1 MKRIMLIVF
10 ILLLLCPLCLFAS
23 SDEGLH
29 YYSSVGIFS
38 SGVGIGYR
46 NGRFEI
52 GGTVSSSALNAGLV
66 MLCINFRPISGFLIG
81 AVAFGGADVY
91 ARYDLIPHP
100 KYELSIG
107 VGGCVTYCLVGA
119 LDYAATSSISL
130 RTSIS
135 NNYGIVFFLETS
147 VPLFTYEYSYAN
159 TPSPEN
165 DVPDSTENITKGFV
179 YPDTPFG
186 ALAATVMTTRVGA
199 EIPL

>member
-1 MKRIMLIVF
+1 MKKIMIVVF
-10 ILLLLCPLCLFAS
+10 LLLLLCPLSLFAKS
-23 SDEGLH
+23 GGSLH
-29 YYSSVGIFS
+29 YYSSIGVFS

-46 NGRFEI
+46 SGRFEM
-52 GGTVSSSALNAGLV
+52 GGTVSSSALNVSIVTLYTN
-66 MLCINFRPISGFLIG
+66 LRPISGFLVG
-81 AVAFGGADVY
+81 AAAFGGADVY
-91 ARYDLIPHP
+91 MRYDLILQP

-107 VGGCVTYCLVGA
+107 VGECVTYCLVGA
-119 LDYAATSSISL
+119 MDYAATSSLSM

-135 NNYGIVFFLETS
+135 NNNGIVFFLETS

-165 DVPDSTENITKGFV
+165 NAPDSVENIYKGFV

-186 ALAATVMTTRVGA
+186 ALAAAAITTRVGA

>member
-10 ILLLLCPLCLFAS
+10 VLLLLCPLSLFAS
-23 SDEGLH
+23 SEDGLH

-38 SGVGIGYR
+38 SGVGVGYR
-46 NGRFEI
+46 SGRFEI

-66 MLCINFRPISGFLIG
+66 MLCTNLRPISGFLIG

-119 LDYAATSSISL
+119 LDYAATSSISM

-135 NNYGIVFFLETS
+135 NNNGIVFFLEAS
-147 VPLFTYEYSYAN
+147 VPLFTYEYSYLGLA
-159 TPSPEN
+159 PS
-165 DVPDSTENITKGFV
+165 T
-179 YPDTPFG
+179 
-186 ALAATVMTTRVGA
+186 ALYQILQRT
-199 EIPL
+199 

>member
-10 ILLLLCPLCLFAS
+10 ILLLLCPLSLLAS

-66 MLCINFRPISGFLIG
+66 MLCTNFRPISGFLIG

-119 LDYAATSSISL
+119 LDYAATTFLSI
-130 RTSIS
+130 RASIS
-135 NNYGIVFFLETS
+135 NKNGIVFFFETS
-147 VPLFTYEYSYAN
+147 APLFSYEYSNSVA
-159 TPSPEN
+159 PSPDE
-165 DVPDSTENITKGFV
+165 DLPSSTETVIKGFV
-179 YPDTPFG
+179 YPNPSFG
-186 ALAATVMTTRVGA
+186 AKAAMVMTTRVGA
-199 EIPL
+199 EVSL

>member
-1 MKRIMLIVF
+1 ML
-10 ILLLLCPLCLFAS
+10 LEKLT
-23 SDEGLH
+23 GN
-29 YYSSVGIFS
+29 
-38 SGVGIGYR
+38 YR
-46 NGRFEI
+46 
-52 GGTVSSSALNAGLV
+52 
-66 MLCINFRPISGFLIG
+66 
-81 AVAFGGADVY
+81 
-91 ARYDLIPHP
+91 
-100 KYELSIG
+100 LSIG

-135 NNYGIVFFLETS
+135 NNNGIVFFLETS

-159 TPSPEN
+159 TPSLEN

>member
-1 MKRIMLIVF
+1 
-10 ILLLLCPLCLFAS
+10 
-23 SDEGLH
+23 
-29 YYSSVGIFS
+29 
-38 SGVGIGYR
+38 
-46 NGRFEI
+46 
-52 GGTVSSSALNAGLV
+52 
-66 MLCINFRPISGFLIG
+66 MLCTNFRPISGFLIG

-119 LDYAATSSISL
+119 LDYAATSSISM

-135 NNYGIVFFLETS
+135 NNNGIVFFLEAS

-165 DVPDSTENITKGFV
+165 DIPDSTENITKGFV

>member
-10 ILLLLCPLCLFAS
+10 VLLLLCPLSLFAS
-23 SDEGLH
+23 SEAGLH

-38 SGVGIGYR
+38 SGVGVGYR
-46 NGRFEI
+46 SGRFEI
-52 GGTVSSSALNAGLV
+52 GGTVSSSALNVSIVTLYTN
-66 MLCINFRPISGFLIG
+66 LRPISGFLIG
-81 AVAFGGADVY
+81 AAAFGGADVY
-91 ARYDLIPHP
+91 MRYDLIPHP

-119 LDYAATSSISL
+119 MDYAATSSLSM

-135 NNYGIVFFLETS
+135 NNTGIVFFLETS
-147 VPLFTYEYSYAN
+147 VPLFTYEHSYAYK
-159 TPSPEN
+159 PSY
-165 DVPDSTENITKGFV
+165 VENIYKGFV

-186 ALAATVMTTRVGA
+186 ALAAAAITTRVGA

>member
-1 MKRIMLIVF
+1 MKKIMIVVF
-10 ILLLLCPLCLFAS
+10 LLLLLCPLSLFAKS
-23 SDEGLH
+23 GGSLH
-29 YYSSVGIFS
+29 YYSSIGVFS
-38 SGVGIGYR
+38 SGVGVGYR
-46 NGRFEI
+46 SGRFEI
-52 GGTVSSSALNAGLV
+52 GGTVSSSAINAALV
-66 MLCINFRPISGFLIG
+66 MLCTNFRPISGFLIG

-119 LDYAATSSISL
+119 LDYAATSSISM

-135 NNYGIVFFLETS
+135 NNNGIVFFLEAS

-165 DVPDSTENITKGFV
+165 NIPDSTENITKGFV

>member
-1 MKRIMLIVF
+1 MLIVF
-10 ILLLLCPLCLFAS
+10 VLLLLCPLSLFAS
-23 SDEGLH
+23 SEDGLH

-38 SGVGIGYR
+38 SGVGVGYR
-46 NGRFEI
+46 SGRFEI
-52 GGTVSSSALNAGLV
+52 GGTVSSSAINAALV
-66 MLCINFRPISGFLIG
+66 MLCTNFRPISGFLIG

-119 LDYAATSSISL
+119 IDYAATTSL
-130 RTSIS
+130 SMRTSIS
-135 NNYGIVFFLETS
+135 NNTGIVFFLETS
-147 VPLFTYEYSYAN
+147 VPLFTYEHSYAYK
-159 TPSPEN
+159 PSS
-165 DVPDSTENITKGFV
+165 VENIYKGFV

-186 ALAATVMTTRVGA
+186 ALAAAAITTRVGA

>member
-1 MKRIMLIVF
+1 MKKIMIVVF
-10 ILLLLCPLCLFAS
+10 LLLLLCPLSLFAES
-23 SDEGLH
+23 EGSLH
-29 YYSSVGIFS
+29 YYSSIGVFS

-46 NGRFEI
+46 SGRFEM
-52 GGTVSSSALNAGLV
+52 GGIVSSSALNAGLV
-66 MLCINFRPISGFLIG
+66 MLCTNLRPISGFLIG

-107 VGGCVTYCLVGA
+107 VGGCISYCLVGA
-119 LDYAATSSISL
+119 LDYSATSSISM

-135 NNYGIVFFLETS
+135 NNNGIVFFLETS

-165 DVPDSTENITKGFV
+165 DIPDSTENITKGFV

>member
-10 ILLLLCPLCLFAS
+10 VLLLLCPLSLFAS
-23 SDEGLH
+23 SEDGLH

-38 SGVGIGYR
+38 SGVGVGYR
-46 NGRFEI
+46 SGRFEI

-119 LDYAATSSISL
+119 LDYAATSSLSM

-135 NNYGIVFFLETS
+135 NNNGIVFFLETS
-147 VPLFTYEYSYAN
+147 VPLFSYEHSYAYA
-159 TPSPEN
+159 PSPEN
-165 DVPDSTENITKGFV
+165 NAPDSVENIYKGFV